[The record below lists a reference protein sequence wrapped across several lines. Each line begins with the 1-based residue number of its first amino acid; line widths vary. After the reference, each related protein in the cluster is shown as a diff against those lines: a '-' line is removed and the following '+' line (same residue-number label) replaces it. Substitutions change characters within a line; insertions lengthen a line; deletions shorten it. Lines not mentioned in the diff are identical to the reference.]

1 MHLKPHFKPCQ
12 TAMHS
17 WYQLGSV
24 YSNQCKNQT
33 EFMQKLKEIAQE
45 TGFTPAV
52 RDELIKFLFVTHNT
66 DQKVREYLLDKAD
79 PEKTCQDFLKLAKT
93 VESLVKTENMS
104 RELLAGAGKVPVG
117 AIAKQKR
124 FQSKSKSKERSG
136 TPYNRGGLP
145 IDNAK
150 SVVKNIHQ
158 ENAQHLGKRC
168 NKCKGMGH
176 FARMCRTKNPG
187 RGGTHP
193 RQSRREHYEVGKNT
207 SLMWS

>member
-1 MHLKPHFKPCQ
+1 
-12 TAMHS
+12 
-17 WYQLGSV
+17 
-24 YSNQCKNQT
+24 
-33 EFMQKLKEIAQE
+33 MQKLKEIAQE
-45 TGFTPAV
+45 TGFRPAV

-124 FQSKSKSKERSG
+124 FQSKSKPK
-136 TPYNRGGLP
+136 GGLP

-150 SVVKNIHQ
+150 SVVKNTHQ
-158 ENAQHLGKRC
+158 ENAQHTGKDVTNVKAWGILQECVEPRILAKGAHILDNLGGNTMRLKE
-168 NKCKGMGH
+168 H
-176 FARMCRTKNPG
+176 I
-187 RGGTHP
+187 THVVIVTVQDLKMIMNCM
-193 RQSRREHYEVGKNT
+193 RILYK
-207 SLMWS
+207 